1 LPHIVVAR
9 KGTVMNPAPDP
20 DLPPQLEYWQWHADS
35 FQWVMGSLVAELD
48 SIPT

>member
-1 LPHIVVAR
+1 ME
-9 KGTVMNPAPDP
+9 GTVMNPSPDP

-35 FQWVMGSLVAELD
+35 FQGVIGSLVAALD